1 LIFHM
6 YSGRKALIYIMQY
19 LLMASQYYILQ
30 IKYCMYKKI
39 KMLMISII

>member
-1 LIFHM
+1 M

-39 KMLMISII
+39 KNAYDKYDKI